1 MANYAAALGK
11 MAAEKSVET
20 VKGFVRGVKGA
31 AMAEMP
37 AFAAASGFASSIRKY
52 ANQKES
58 QTQNQSEVVKEQRAN
73 NVISLEMVR
82 QLRSMNAAI
91 TVQTRLAANADKRA
105 TAAAQFAE
113 EVEREKAL
121 RDKELVDAIKKI
133 NAGNGIVE
141 KGERGSGFSFD
152 GLKDILKDAFKKFL
166 YGYMG
171 KQVLDK
177 IPLPGSMG
185 GSGGGRQ
192 PPPAGGGQQP
202 PRTPPGGGPLPESTG
217 GSGGGR
223 QPPRTPPGGGVAGA
237 FANIGRYVLQ
247 ALRAVMAAITSPA
260 GLAIIAG
267 SAIAYGI
274 AKILGKL
281 GGGGP
286 ETGPEKGGPYD
297 YGSEGNDPNQ
307 PTRPA
312 PNAAGGAGS
321 GSNSTSQ
328 SSSSQGGTPGT
339 RATSSELKWT
349 VPITG
354 KFVVTSPF
362 GVQRNTGTHKGVDL
376 APAVK
381 GTASMA
387 LAAANGTIT
396 EVRSSGS
403 YGNYVQISHGDGVTS
418 VYAHL
423 NDFTRGVYKGRRV
436 TAGFPLGT
444 VGNTGRSRGIHLHF
458 EIAVKGNQQDPANYI
473 PSLRAGKEN
482 EPAITGASG
491 DVPAPGAKAGGG
503 GPSVGVAP
511 NTTGGITSAVITPSV
526 SAAAQAAQGDPNL
539 ERKQEQLL
547 KDRDLI
553 RAAENKM
560 SYGTEIKAKE
570 STVPKDIEGIRKNTG
585 TTNTVL
591 NQIKKDQKFSA
602 LKLDGIDKNLKP
614 IPGSGMGTGMGSQ
627 ARVQIDPVQRYYED
641 KMRSLSQQF
650 EQTTNRLINT
660 TLTKALFPD
669 GKITGVSREQASRP
683 GYIGDMVLRNVN
695 LQKKMTPAMNRVFG
709 KQFGGQYASMFSQAG
724 GLLADKA
731 INALGSSL
739 PFQNDA
745 FSYQQIAG
753 NLLTKGKEG
762 KAARK
767 TGREQL
773 IYAMTG
779 IPTGAQSGLAAMQSF
794 FPSLFGDQTGPMTP
808 QKQIGAITDTLM
820 STFGLKAGSN
830 MMSIKGLLGGMMNM
844 IPGRK
849 VPQSRD
855 GSIPVKVTNLTGSGS
870 WSEKLDET
878 LGGGFRDFSK
888 KAEETVGGFSGIAKT
903 GLEGMF
909 NGIKT
914 FGSAVGSTMQNLFG
928 GVGKTMSG
936 LFDGMETKNDG
947 FIGSLVKSTGN
958 FMSGLGSLFSTGLS
972 ALLKGLISILSGL
985 GGGRGGGGGFFDN
998 IMNMFTGGN
1007 TGSGG
1012 IFETVVNMFR
1022 GNSPG
1027 AGGSVAGSILST
1039 GLNAITGGGFGAHAG
1054 ALAGGLDFPVPG
1066 MDMAGALAP
1075 GGFGG
1080 VVSSLGS
1087 YLTSSGMTTLG
1098 SLASS
1103 LGGGISAVSGAISGA
1118 MSGVGSALASAFPGI
1133 ASAVGPLAAIPGIG
1147 PILAIAASFAKPHTV
1162 VGKIV
1167 GGIGKDVSKVTSGV
1181 KKVFKKIFSD
1191 ERLKKN
1197 IKPITELPN
1206 GLTLYEY
1213 EWKDSIQSVLGDAKQ
1228 TGFIAQEVQKVFPD
1242 VVSQS
1247 KSGFK
1252 MIDIE
1257 KLHNNMVS
1265 TTPTLDITPNASS
1278 TSSVYG
1284 QVQSQANA
1292 LRGTTVSSSMMSS
1305 QSGAQPNA
1313 TVVTNSGNDNS
1324 SQTTVV
1330 NQVVDNDFVR
1340 YGAFRT
1346 SEMGR
1351 LSFG

>member
-20 VKGFVRGVKGA
+20 VRGFARGAKGA

-37 AFAAASGFASSIRKY
+37 AFAAASGFASSMRRY

-91 TVQTRLAANADKRA
+91 TAQTRLAANADKRA

-113 EVEREKAL
+113 EAEREKAL
-121 RDKELVDAIKKI
+121 RDKELIDAIKKI

-141 KGERGSGFSFD
+141 KGERGSGFSFG
-152 GLKDILKDAFKKFL
+152 GLKDILKDAFEKFL

-171 KQVLDK
+171 KKVLDK

-192 PPPAGGGQQP
+192 PP
-202 PRTPPGGGPLPESTG
+202 RTP
-217 GSGGGR
+217 SGGGA
-223 QPPRTPPGGGVAGA
+223 AGA

-281 GGGGP
+281 GGGGR
-286 ETGPEKGGPYD
+286 ETGPEEGGPYD

-312 PNAAGGAGS
+312 SNAAGGAGS

-354 KFVVTSPF
+354 KFIVTSPF

-381 GTASMA
+381 GAASMA
-387 LAAANGTIT
+387 LAAADGTIT

-423 NDFTRGVYKGRRV
+423 NDFTRGVYKGRRI

-511 NTTGGITSAVITPSV
+511 NTSGGTTPAVITPSV

-539 ERKQEQLL
+539 ERKQDQLL

-560 SYGTEIKAKE
+560 AYGTEIKAKE

-585 TTNTVL
+585 ATNTVL

-614 IPGSGMGTGMGSQ
+614 IPGSGMGGGTRAQ
-627 ARVQIDPVQRYYED
+627 VDPVQRYYED
-641 KMRSLSQQF
+641 RMKSLSQQF

-660 TLTKALFPD
+660 SLTKALFPD

-695 LQKKMTPAMNRVFG
+695 LQKKLTPAMNRVFG

-794 FPSLFGDQTGPMTP
+794 FPSLFGGQTGPMTP
-808 QKQIGAITDTLM
+808 QKQIGAITNTLM

-830 MMSIKGLLGGMMNM
+830 MMSSNGLLGGMMNM

-849 VPQSRD
+849 VSQSRD

-878 LGGGFRDFSK
+878 LGDGFGDFSDEAK
-888 KAEETVGGFSGIAKT
+888 KTISGFSGVAKT

-909 NGIKT
+909 NGIKS
-914 FGSAVGSTMQNLFG
+914 FGGYVGS
-928 GVGKTMSG
+928 TMSG
-936 LFDGMETKNDG
+936 LFGGIGRTLSGLFQGMSQSNG
-947 FIGSLVKSTGN
+947 NFIEALLKSTGG
-958 FMSGLGSLFSTGLS
+958 FLQSLGSLFSAGLGT
-972 ALLKGLISILSGL
+972 LLQGLMSILSGL
-985 GGGRGGGGGFFDN
+985 GGGGGGGN
-998 IMNMFTGGN
+998 IVSSIFNMLT
-1007 TGSGG
+1007 
-1012 IFETVVNMFR
+1012 
-1022 GNSPG
+1022 GNSPVG
-1027 AGGSVAGSILST
+1027 GGSSLGSMISS
-1039 GLNAITGGGFGAHAG
+1039 GLNFVTGGGFGAHAG

-1066 MDMAGALAP
+1066 MDMSSMAGSTGL
-1075 GGFGG
+1075 GSVISNF
-1080 VVSSLGS
+1080 GS
-1087 YLTSSGMTTLG
+1087 YLTTSGFSTLG
-1098 SLASS
+1098 SIAGG
-1103 LGGGISAVSGAISGA
+1103 LGSGISAVSSAFSGA

-1147 PILAIAASFAKPHTV
+1147 PILAIAASFAKPKTV

-1167 GGIGKDVSKVTSGV
+1167 GGIGKAVGKVVSGV

-1197 IKPITELPN
+1197 IKPIVELPN

-1213 EWKDSIQSVLGDAKQ
+1213 EWKDSIQSVLGDGKQ

-1247 KSGFK
+1247 KNGFK
-1252 MIDIE
+1252 MIDTE

-1351 LSFG
+1351 LSFA